1 MRRLLRLLRCGLAQ
15 IRVIVLMPLVLA
27 YLAAFDLVLR
37 IVHAWGSDALFQSG
51 VVRVT
56 RGVVWLLEVCWGLK
70 LKLDPALSRLLDQ
83 PGCTILTAN
92 HQSPLDILLLLH
104 ILCVRPTHFV
114 CRPGLERG
122 IPTISR
128 IIRHQC
134 AVLRDNPRE
143 NSALLK
149 QLGQQIEGNQ
159 GTAVIFPEG
168 RKTAKTYAE
177 LLRFKRDGLA
187 RLVAAAPS
195 ARVVCVAIR
204 GAHNAWPSPWALPR
218 PGAVVEVLVAH
229 SWYAPDVAAREAA
242 HESER
247 AIRHALGLPY
257 LQDKQGETA
266 WT

>member
-1 MRRLLRLLRCGLAQ
+1 MKRLIRFLRCRLAQ
-15 IRVIVLMPLVLA
+15 VRVIVLTPCVLA
-27 YLAAFDLVLR
+27 YLAAFDLALK
-37 IVHAWGSDALFQSG
+37 IIHAYGSEALFQSG

-70 LKLDPALSRLLDQ
+70 LKLDPALSRILDQ

-104 ILCVRPTHFV
+104 ILCARPTHFV
-114 CRPGLERG
+114 CRPGLEKG
-122 IPTISR
+122 IPTISP
-128 IIRHQC
+128 IIRYQC

-143 NSALLK
+143 NSTLLK
-149 QLGQQIEGNQ
+149 QLGEKIEGNQ

-168 RKTAKTYAE
+168 RKTAKTYSE
-177 LLRFKRDGLA
+177 LLRFKPDGLA
-187 RLVAAAPS
+187 RLVTAAPS

-204 GAHNAWPSPWALPR
+204 GAHDAWPSPRAMPR

-229 SWYAPDVAAREAA
+229 SWHAPDVAAREAA
-242 HESER
+242 RESER
-247 AIRHALGLPY
+247 AIRQALGLAHS
-257 LQDKQGETA
+257 QHERSETA